1 MTILF
6 GIITIL
12 HGLVHLW
19 YVTLN
24 QGLIEFKPEMGWTGK
39 SWLLTDLLSAEF
51 TRPLATIFYGVSA
64 ITFVVAGVGL
74 ITSQSWTRL
83 WILVASSISAASII
97 LFWDGNFEQLVEKGL
112 IGLLINAAFLI
123 SAIWLGWLEF

>member
-12 HGLVHLW
+12 HGLVHFW
-19 YVTLN
+19 YVILN
-24 QGLIEFKPEMGWTGK
+24 QGLVEFKPEMGWTGK

-83 WILVASSISAASII
+83 WILVASSISAVSII